1 MQRNTA
7 LFGLTLLVCSPGL
20 AQDTNSERVVV
31 PARDSTHPRKVDV
44 SLMGGSITVKSYAGK
59 EVIVE
64 TRAGAGSKEKP
75 GKEKPGKAVPDKAAE
90 GMHRLDFPARG
101 LSVEEENNVVT
112 VRMQHAQHG
121 ELVISVPGDT
131 SLKLRTMNGEIA
143 VEAVKGELDVN
154 SNNGKIALNNVSGSV
169 LANTMNGTI
178 KVTMDSV
185 DANKPLSFSSM
196 NGTID
201 VTLPADFKA
210 NVKLRTDHGDI
221 YSDFDFK
228 LGPGVITEKNDTVD
242 GKFKVKMDRTIT
254 GTINGG
260 GTEATFKTYNGTIYL
275 RKKK

>member
-1 MQRNTA
+1 
-7 LFGLTLLVCSPGL
+7 
-20 AQDTNSERVVV
+20 
-31 PARDSTHPRKVDV
+31 
-44 SLMGGSITVKSYAGK
+44 
-59 EVIVE
+59 
-64 TRAGAGSKEKP
+64 
-75 GKEKPGKAVPDKAAE
+75 
-90 GMHRLDFPARG
+90 
-101 LSVEEENNVVT
+101 
-112 VRMQHAQHG
+112 
-121 ELVISVPGDT
+121 
-131 SLKLRTMNGEIA
+131 
-143 VEAVKGELDVN
+143 
-154 SNNGKIALNNVSGSV
+154 LNNVSGSV
-169 LANTMNGTI
+169 LANTMNGAM

-210 NVKLRTDHGDI
+210 NVKLRTDYGEI

-228 LGPGVITEKNDTVD
+228 LGGGAITQKNDTAD